1 MDHNHRERH
10 QTTVEP
16 GYDSHYSCPCGD
28 LGATYRIMRLRFFHL
43 KRATRRLL
51 LSLAVFLA
59 CAGLTASR
67 APTTLEIIQS
77 NGVLRMI
84 TFTGP
89 TTYYT
94 DAKGENGFEYVLAR
108 AFANYLGVKL
118 EVSVID
124 NLNTI
129 FIALGGPRGDF
140 AAAGLTATAERQ
152 SRARFSTSYQT
163 VTQKLIYRLHAR
175 RPNSVEDLIGGS
187 LVAIASSSHTE
198 TLTRLKIEHPQL
210 EWQELPNTEMLEL
223 MQMVHDGDADYAIV
237 DSSAFDIDRSLYPKA
252 RAAFDL
258 TAPEPIAW
266 AFPNYGDDTLVQAA
280 NVFLQEY
287 QASGHL
293 ARLEERFF
301 DHTDGFSIG
310 GSQLFVKRVAS
321 KLPEF
326 QTMFEDVAQR
336 YGLDWHLVAAI
347 AYQESHWNP
356 RATSPTG
363 VRGLM
368 MLTTDTAREM
378 GVSDRLDAEQS
389 LRGGVEYLLQ
399 TKARIPAAIVE
410 PDRTWLALAAYNIGL
425 GHLEDARVLTER
437 AGMNPN
443 RWRDVR
449 KHLPLLSQRK
459 YYSSVKHGVAR
470 GTEPVHFV
478 QNIRHYRTILQW
490 HALEQARLTA
500 QQDVPSSNT
509 QGWRNDIL
517 MPL

>member
-1 MDHNHRERH
+1 M
-10 QTTVEP
+10 VEP
-16 GYDSHYSCPCGD
+16 GCDSHYSCPHGGP
-28 LGATYRIMRLRFFHL
+28 GATYRTMRLGFFHL

-51 LSLAVFLA
+51 LSLAVFVA
-59 CAGLTASR
+59 CAGITASR

-108 AFANYLGVKL
+108 AFANYLGVSL

-140 AAAGLTATAERQ
+140 AAAGLTATTERQ
-152 SRARFSTSYQT
+152 SRARFSTPYQT
-163 VTQKLIYRLHAR
+163 VTQKLIYGRHLR
-175 RPNSVEDLIGGS
+175 RPRSVEDLIGGH
-187 LVAIASSSHTE
+187 LVTIASSSHTE
-198 TLTRLKIEHPQL
+198 TLKRLKVEHPQL
-210 EWQELPNTEMLEL
+210 EWQELAGAEMLEL

-258 TAPEPIAW
+258 TDPEPIAW

-280 NVFLQEY
+280 NAFLHDYRE
-287 QASGHL
+287 SGQL
-293 ARLEERFF
+293 TRLEERFF
-301 DHTDGFSIG
+301 DHTDGFSVG
-310 GSQLFVKRVAS
+310 GSQTFMKRVTT
-321 KLPEF
+321 KLPDF
-326 QTMFEDVAQR
+326 QALFQEVAER
-336 YGLDWHLVAAI
+336 YELDWHLVAAI

-356 RATSPTG
+356 HATSPTG

-378 GVSDRLDAEQS
+378 GVSDRLDAQQS

-459 YYSSVKHGVAR
+459 YYSTVRHGVAR

-490 HALEQARLTA
+490 HSLEQARLATQQEA
-500 QQDVPSSNT
+500 QPANT